1 MSFQALS
8 AVDKKSNHGLAQLAS
23 AAAPGTADSLDMASE
38 EEEDV
43 TAGVEEVSLN
53 SDLGRVEAA
62 DEAET

>member
-23 AAAPGTADSLDMASE
+23 AAAPGTIDSLDMASE
-38 EEEDV
+38 EGV